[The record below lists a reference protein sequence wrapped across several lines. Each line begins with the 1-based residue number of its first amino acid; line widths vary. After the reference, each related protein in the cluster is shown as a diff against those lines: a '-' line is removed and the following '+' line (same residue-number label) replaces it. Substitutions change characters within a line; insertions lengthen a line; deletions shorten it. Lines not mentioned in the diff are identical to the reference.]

1 MSIDDRQ
8 LRYFVDVATF
18 RSINKAAEH
27 RNIAQPALSRRMRQ
41 LEYDLRTT
49 LFIRQ
54 PQGIELTEAGQRL
67 LVRAA
72 SLIGEFDR
80 IREAM
85 NDAAN
90 GPETHLRV
98 GLTPGISVLLLDRIV
113 GEVYRSLD
121 NVILHVK
128 EGDTQVLVNNI
139 LEGDLDIAVVSRRD
153 FSTLIEAEHFY
164 SEPLF
169 FAVHQSET
177 KAPADV
183 ALPFAVPDSDEAFFD
198 IAHRCLARLGRPAQI
213 DMRLATISS
222 IKRLVDRAQACTLGP
237 YSALT
242 EEIRTSRWSLTRVP
256 DLLLERYLVWRR
268 GEGKSALVEPMK
280 KLLRATIASAA
291 RDETGELLV
300 PASPVIV
307 DP

>member
-18 RSINKAAEH
+18 RSINKAAEY

-41 LEYDLRTT
+41 LEHDLSTT

-54 PQGIELTEAGQRL
+54 PQGIELTDAGQRL

-85 NDAAN
+85 SDDEK
-90 GPETHLRV
+90 GPEIQLRV
-98 GLTPGISVLLLDRIV
+98 GLPPGVSLLLLDRMV
-113 GEVYRSLD
+113 SEVYRTIAK
-121 NVILHVK
+121 VILEIK
-128 EGDTQVLVNNI
+128 EAETRFLLNSV

-153 FSTLIEAEHFY
+153 FSPRIEAQRFY

-169 FAVHQSET
+169 FAVHPSLSQPPSEVT
-177 KAPADV
+177 
-183 ALPFAVPDSDEAFFD
+183 LPFAVPDSDETFNETAYD
-198 IAHRCLARLGRPAQI
+198 CLRRLGRPPQI

-242 EEIRTSRWSLTRVP
+242 EEIRTGHWSLTRVP
-256 DLLLERYLVWRR
+256 GVLLERYLVWRK
-268 GEGKSALVEPMK
+268 GEDSNPLVQQMRRVF
-280 KLLRATIASAA
+280 LTAIASAT
-291 RDETGELLV
+291 RDETGDLLV
-300 PASPVIV
+300 PTGGEG
-307 DP
+307 DT